1 MAATLYVPRSA
12 TPNRRSR
19 VRQKVHVPAY
29 ANILGASSKSND
41 LLDLYEVLDMSER
54 GVALQCSLPLSVDQ
68 TVALTLSLAEAS
80 GQISTTARVAW
91 VDSIGRVGLA
101 FSQLEQSAVHQ
112 LQEWLFL
119 NALAAAAYAETPAQP
134 AQDQDKDT
142 QQFVPRQNYTDLL
155 SAASA
160 VQREIEGLGTDL
172 EAILSLIASRARS
185 LLRASGAA
193 IALVGKD
200 AGTMIC
206 RASAGE
212 SAPPVGAGLQVGSGF
227 SGECVRTGKLSR
239 CDNTET
245 DERVDRQSCRALGVR
260 SIMAAPLRM
269 EEKVIGL
276 LEVFSS
282 NPGAFRESDGDM
294 LQRFAETIVAAITR
308 TAQAYDPSPAS
319 PVASKPYSAPP
330 GSVLFAHMPDE
341 IAEIDEVSEHPDNV
355 GGIRLPRSHL
365 FLLIATAA
373 TIFMVL
379 GFLSSS
385 SIQPWI
391 HERLHSRARNG
402 EQTVL
407 ASSKP
412 PLDSTSSAAK
422 LSADSANLSQLRE
435 LAGRDDPA
443 AENALGLLY
452 AQGDEKQGIKLDERE
467 AARWFLKAAQQ
478 GSVPAQSK
486 LGSLYLSG
494 RGLPQDPHEAYF
506 WTVLARASGDSASK
520 VLAPFIATRLT
531 LAQRAAVEQ
540 QAEQWLQQHESSTKA
555 SR

>member
-1 MAATLYVPRSA
+1 MAATLHVPRSA

-68 TVALTLSLAEAS
+68 TVALTLSLAEAG

-134 AQDQDKDT
+134 AQDQDKDP

-212 SAPPVGAGLQVGSGF
+212 SAPPVGAELQVGSGF
-227 SGECVRTGKLSR
+227 SGECVRTGKLSS
-239 CDNTET
+239 CENTET

-269 EEKVIGL
+269 EGKVIGL
-276 LEVFSS
+276 LEVFSA
-282 NPGAFRESDGDM
+282 NPGAFRESDGEM

-308 TAQAYDPSPAS
+308 TAQAYDPPPA
-319 PVASKPYSAPP
+319 PPPASKPYSPPP
-330 GSVLFAHMPDE
+330 GSVLFANMPDE
-341 IAEIDEVSEHPDNV
+341 TVEIEEVSEHPDNV

-391 HERLHSRARNG
+391 HEKLHSRARNG

-422 LSADSANLSQLRE
+422 LSADSANLSQLRD

-494 RGLPQDPHEAYF
+494 RGVPQDPHEAYF

-531 LAQRAAVEQ
+531 QQQRTAVEQ